1 MGGRLSIVDSKRKS
15 FTETIFDKVTG
26 FIIYL
31 PINYFVLPLFAEEI
45 MNHSIVTMLAVS
57 LIYTSIAILRKF
69 TIRRWFEK
77 MRIR

>member
-15 FTETIFDKVTG
+15 FTETIFDIVTG

-57 LIYTSIAILRKF
+57 SIYTSIAILRKF